1 MTTKELKKEKK
12 RKEELTKIIKIE
24 IERYVIWTGHT
35 KAELATKSGMSQAS
49 LYNKVKNVDNFT
61 YKDIRRLCNVLK
73 LNDETKLALI
83 A

>member
-35 KAELATKSGMSQAS
+35 KAELATKLGMSQAS
-49 LYNKVKNVDNFT
+49 LYNKVNDVDKFT
-61 YKDIRRLCNVLK
+61 YKDIRRLCNVLD
-73 LNDETKLALI
+73 LSAETKLALI

>member
-1 MTTKELKKEKK
+1 MTTTELKKEKK

-35 KAELATKSGMSQAS
+35 KAELATKLGMSQAS

-61 YKDIRRLCNVLK
+61 YKDIRRLCKVLD
-73 LNDETKLALI
+73 LSAETKLALI

>member
-12 RKEELTKIIKIE
+12 RKEELTKIIKLE

-35 KAELATKSGMSQAS
+35 KAELATKLGMSQAS
-49 LYNKVKNVDNFT
+49 LYNKVNDVDKFT
-61 YKDIRRLCNVLK
+61 YKDIRRLCNVLD
-73 LNDETKLALI
+73 LSAETKLALI

>member
-1 MTTKELKKEKK
+1 MTSKELKKEKK

-24 IERYVIWTGHT
+24 IEHYVIWTGHT
-35 KAELATKSGMSQAS
+35 KAELATKLGMSQAS
-49 LYNKVKNVDNFT
+49 LYNKVNNVDNFT

>member
-35 KAELATKSGMSQAS
+35 KAELATKLGMSQAS
-49 LYNKVKNVDNFT
+49 LYNKVNDVDKFT
-61 YKDIRRLCNVLK
+61 YKDSRRLCNVLD
-73 LNDETKLALI
+73 LSAETKLALI

>member
-1 MTTKELKKEKK
+1 MTSKELKKEKK

-35 KAELATKSGMSQAS
+35 KAELATKLGMSQAS
-49 LYNKVKNVDNFT
+49 LYNKVNNVDNFT

>member
-35 KAELATKSGMSQAS
+35 KAELATKLGMSQAS
-49 LYNKVKNVDNFT
+49 LYNKVNNVDNFT
-61 YKDIRRLCNVLK
+61 YKELRLLCNVLK
-73 LNDETKLALI
+73 LSDETKLALI

>member
-35 KAELATKSGMSQAS
+35 KAELATKLGMSQAS
-49 LYNKVKNVDNFT
+49 LYNKVNNVDKFT
-61 YKDIRRLCNVLK
+61 YKDIRRLCNVLD
-73 LNDETKLALI
+73 LSAETKLALI

>member
-24 IERYVIWTGHT
+24 IERYVIWTGYT
-35 KAELATKSGMSQAS
+35 KAELATKLGMSQAS

>member
-1 MTTKELKKEKK
+1 MTTTELKKEKK

-35 KAELATKSGMSQAS
+35 KAELATKLGMSQAS
-49 LYNKVKNVDNFT
+49 LYNKVNDVDKFT
-61 YKDIRRLCNVLK
+61 YKDIRRLCNVLD
-73 LNDETKLALI
+73 LSAETKLALI

>member
-1 MTTKELKKEKK
+1 MTSKELKKEKK

-35 KAELATKSGMSQAS
+35 KAELATKLGMSQAS

>member
-35 KAELATKSGMSQAS
+35 KAELATKLGMSQAS
-49 LYNKVKNVDNFT
+49 LYNKVNNVDNFT

>member
-12 RKEELTKIIKIE
+12 RKEELTKIIKFE

-35 KAELATKSGMSQAS
+35 KAELATKLGMSQAS
-49 LYNKVKNVDNFT
+49 LYNKVNDVDKFT
-61 YKDIRRLCNVLK
+61 YKDIRRLCNVLD
-73 LNDETKLALI
+73 LSAETKLALI

>member
-1 MTTKELKKEKK
+1 MTSKELKKEKK

-35 KAELATKSGMSQAS
+35 KAELATKLGMSQAS
-49 LYNKVKNVDNFT
+49 LYNKVNNVDKFT
-61 YKDIRRLCNVLK
+61 YKDIRRLCNVLD
-73 LNDETKLALI
+73 LSAETKLALI

>member
-35 KAELATKSGMSQAS
+35 KAELATKLGMSQAS
-49 LYNKVKNVDNFT
+49 LYNKVNDVDKFT
-61 YKDIRRLCNVLK
+61 YKDIRRLCNVLD
-73 LNDETKLALI
+73 LSAETKLSLI

>member
-24 IERYVIWTGHT
+24 IERYVIWTGYT
-35 KAELATKSGMSQAS
+35 KAELATKLGMSQAS
-49 LYNKVKNVDNFT
+49 LYNKVNDVDKFT
-61 YKDIRRLCNVLK
+61 YKDIRRLCNVLD
-73 LNDETKLALI
+73 LSAETKLALI

>member
-1 MTTKELKKEKK
+1 MTSKELKKEKK

-35 KAELATKSGMSQAS
+35 KAELATKLGMSQAS
-49 LYNKVKNVDNFT
+49 LYNKVNNVDKFT
-61 YKDIRRLCNVLK
+61 YKDIRRLCNILD
-73 LNDETKLALI
+73 LSAETKLALI

>member
-35 KAELATKSGMSQAS
+35 KAELATKLGMSQAS
-49 LYNKVKNVDNFT
+49 LYNKVKDVDKFT
-61 YKDIRRLCNVLK
+61 YKDIRRLCNVLD
-73 LNDETKLALI
+73 LSAETKLALI

>member
-35 KAELATKSGMSQAS
+35 KAELATKLGMSQAS
-49 LYNKVKNVDNFT
+49 LYNKVNNVDKFT

-73 LNDETKLALI
+73 LNDEIKLALI